1 MMDSDQKLKMKATN
15 FLMDNSKFNLNSKGG
30 LLNRMNM
37 KNVVSNSDLKNLR
50 ISGVTAS
57 PVLSNISIDGSQRN
71 EIE

>member
-1 MMDSDQKLKMKATN
+1 
-15 FLMDNSKFNLNSKGG
+15 MDNSKFNLVSKGG

-71 EIE
+71 EID